1 MGKLWF
7 TIYEEQKQKILDGDF
22 TKGDKFHT
30 AKDLADE
37 YDISMTTSRRV
48 LDELAKDG
56 LIVGVPRVGAVIK
69 RNLVPRKAYLV
80 IPESS
85 DAFARNSNSS
95 IVSAEIMIAISK
107 EAAAADVELNVVS
120 ENFLKEVDKEEHNYI
135 LIPFD
140 PILGDIEEFVK
151 SSNSTVVLISPPRFV
166 KGAYCVRS
174 DLKKGAFLATKH
186 LIEKGHTK
194 IGHLMVSSPQ
204 WQESRFEGYMEALKD
219 SGIPLSL
226 GLVREVESNKDAVFA
241 ALKELMNLPE
251 APTALFC
258 FSDIWA
264 IHAIEYCKKNGIKIP
279 DDLAICGLDNRH
291 ESQKATPALT
301 TVETYWRENGARA
314 IDILVRLMDGDEKV
328 PEDILLEPELVIRE
342 TT

>member
-1 MGKLWF
+1 MAKLWF
-7 TIYEEQKQKILDGDF
+7 SIYEEQKKKIMDGDF
-22 TKGDKFHT
+22 NKGDKFHT

-37 YDISMTTSRRV
+37 FDISMTTSRRV

-80 IPESS
+80 IPESNE
-85 DAFARNSNSS
+85 AFSRNSNSS
-95 IVSAEIMIAISK
+95 IISAEIMIAISK

-140 PILGDIEEFVK
+140 PLLGNIEEFVQ
-151 SSNSTVVLISPPRFV
+151 SSNSTAVLISPPRFV

-174 DLKKGAFLATKH
+174 DLQKGAYIATKH

-194 IGHLMVSSPQ
+194 IAHLMVSSPQ

-226 GLVREVESNKDAVFA
+226 GLVREIESSKAAVHA
-241 ALKELMNLPE
+241 AMRDLMSMPE
-251 APTALFC
+251 PPTALFC

-264 IHAIEYCKKNGIKIP
+264 LHAIEYCRGNKIAIP

-291 ESQKATPALT
+291 ESQKSKPALT
-301 TVETYWRENGARA
+301 TVDTFWCQNGEKA
-314 IDILVRLMDGDEKV
+314 IQLLVQLMDGDDKV
-328 PEDILLEPELVIRE
+328 KEDNLLDPELIVRK
-342 TT
+342 